1 MFNKKVIIG
10 AIIVAMA
17 LLLYIFLLFNGIAYK
32 QQTSST
38 QKANLDVLPANS
50 VPTVNTDLLIITPT
64 STLPSQP
71 EFEGVG
77 VQKFV
82 KIEGTGGVGLRIRRE
97 PGTSS
102 EVVFLAN
109 ESEVFIVIGGPVE
122 KDGILWWQVT
132 TPYDESRNG
141 WASADY
147 LTMIE
152 EN

>member
-1 MFNKKVIIG
+1 
-10 AIIVAMA
+10 
-17 LLLYIFLLFNGIAYK
+17 
-32 QQTSST
+32 
-38 QKANLDVLPANS
+38 VLPADS
-50 VPTVNTDLLIITPT
+50 IPTVNTDLLIITPT
-64 STLPSQP
+64 STSPPQP
-71 EFEGVG
+71 EIDGVG

-82 KIEGTGGVGLRIRRE
+82 KIEGTGGVGLRIRKE
-97 PGTSS
+97 PGTSTD
-102 EVVFLAN
+102 VVFLAN

-122 KDGILWWQVT
+122 KDSIIWWQLT